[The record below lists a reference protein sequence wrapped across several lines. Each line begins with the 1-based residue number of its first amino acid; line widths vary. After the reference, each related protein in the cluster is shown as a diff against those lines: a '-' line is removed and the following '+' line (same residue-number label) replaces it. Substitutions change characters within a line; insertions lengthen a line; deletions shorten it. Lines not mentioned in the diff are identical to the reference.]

1 MQTSLQTKYYSF
13 CHTNNIKIS
22 ENDIIM
28 ILLCTDTRN
37 YMATA
42 WEQMMHEKQIH
53 IRSVTKHK
61 EIKQAAADTNQ

>member
-1 MQTSLQTKYYSF
+1 
-13 CHTNNIKIS
+13 
-22 ENDIIM
+22 
-28 ILLCTDTRN
+28 
-37 YMATA
+37 MATA